1 MLGIGE
7 FSGLTGVSVKAL
19 RHYDEKGVLVP
30 AEIDARSGY
39 RRYAEAQV
47 RAGVQIRTLRDAGLP
62 LPEVTAAVASGDA
75 AAALEEHRLRVLAQR
90 RREDD
95 AFRAAEVALRAIA
108 APVAVTERVMPAQPF
123 LGQAISVP
131 VEEHEALTDDD
142 ANRVL
147 GELFERVQDAGLGPV
162 GNFWTALRPG
172 ENGRVEIV
180 CCWPTLS
187 VAPESVHGSEAF
199 SAVLPARTELVA
211 SWRPTSDEELREGV
225 LHPAVVALFD
235 AVGERRM
242 RLDEVEVRQSVIA
255 TSETDYTVEV
265 AVTIG

>member
-7 FSGLTGVSVKAL
+7 YSGLTGVSVKAL

-39 RRYAEAQV
+39 RRYAETQV
-47 RAGVQIRTLRDAGLP
+47 RTGVQIRALRDAGLP
-62 LPEVTAAVASGDA
+62 LAEVAAAVASGDPA
-75 AAALEEHRLRVLAQR
+75 SALEEHRLRVLAQR
-90 RREDD
+90 RREDE
-95 AFRAAEVALRAIA
+95 AFRAAEAAVRALSV
-108 APVAVTERVMPAQPF
+108 PVAVTDRTMPAQPF

-131 VEEHEALTDDD
+131 VGEEDTLTDDD

-147 GELFERVQDAGLGPV
+147 GELYQRIQEAGLGPV
-162 GNFWTALRPG
+162 GTFWTALRPG
-172 ENGRVEIV
+172 ENGRVELV

-187 VAPESVHGSEAF
+187 VAPESVHGPQAVA
-199 SAVLPARTELVA
+199 AVLPARTELIA
-211 SWRPTSDEELREGV
+211 SWRPSGDEELPEGI

-235 AVGERRM
+235 AVGERGM
-242 RLDEVEVRQSVIA
+242 RLGAVEVRQSVIA

-265 AVTIG
+265 AVTID